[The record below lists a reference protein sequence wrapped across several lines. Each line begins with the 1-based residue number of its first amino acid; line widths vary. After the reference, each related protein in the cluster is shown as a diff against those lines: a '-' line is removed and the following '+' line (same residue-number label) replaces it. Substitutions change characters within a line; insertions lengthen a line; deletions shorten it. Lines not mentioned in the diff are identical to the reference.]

1 MDLSGI
7 RALLINEYST
17 SKGLLFENHLYGCFT
32 LLEQQI
38 DSSAT
43 ALDCSFSHIGVQH
56 GFLKDSRAVYT
67 GSEPYQSLWIPLLTS
82 QQTDAFVDE
91 LEDSLFDYM
100 RDISSAYF
108 APALDTGELPEPLLK
123 EALTALTALTTVP
136 KRRRLLHTKSKAPVT
151 PIKKTKHL
159 SKTRRKAVIEQ
170 PKLETPIEQ

>member
-7 RALLINEYST
+7 RALLINEYT
-17 SKGLLFENHLYGCFT
+17 ASKGLLFENHLYGCFT

-56 GFLKDSRAVYT
+56 GFLKDPRAVYT
-67 GSEPYQSLWIPLLTS
+67 GSEAYQSLWTPLLTS

-123 EALTALTALTTVP
+123 EALAALMPVPVP

-159 SKTRRKAVIEQ
+159 SKTRRKAAEQ
-170 PKLETPIEQ
+170 PPKLETPLGS

>member
-7 RALLINEYST
+7 RASLLNEYTT

-67 GSEPYQSLWIPLLTS
+67 GSESYQSLWIPLLTS

-123 EALTALTALTTVP
+123 EALVVLTPV
-136 KRRRLLHTKSKAPVT
+136 KRRRLLHTKSKAPIT

-159 SKTRRKAVIEQ
+159 SKTRRKAVTEQ
-170 PKLETPIEQ
+170 PKLETPVEQ

>member
-7 RALLINEYST
+7 RALLINEYT
-17 SKGLLFENHLYGCFT
+17 ASKGLLFENHLYGCFT

-38 DSSAT
+38 DSSVT
-43 ALDCSFSHIGVQH
+43 ALDCSFSHIGIQY
-56 GFLKDSRAVYT
+56 GFLKDPRAVFT
-67 GSEPYQSLWIPLLTS
+67 GSEPYQSLWTPLLTS
-82 QQTDAFVDE
+82 QQTDTFVDE

-123 EALTALTALTTVP
+123 GALVVLTPV

-151 PIKKTKHL
+151 PIKKAKHL
-159 SKTRRKAVIEQ
+159 SKTRRKAAEQ
-170 PKLETPIEQ
+170 PPKLETPLGS